1 MNAKSVNR
9 GSFKVRRKLQK
20 QETCQR
26 LLEAAYQVICDRGM
40 LNTRVSDIAQAARVS
55 HGALFVHF
63 ESLEELIATVVAEYG
78 GRIARRTHEL
88 ASLSAN
94 LEELLR
100 AHLAGIGEYEPFYTR
115 LVMENRLLPQ
125 AARDVW
131 IGIQSAISFHF
142 SQLAERELPGADMAL
157 LFNTWMGMVH
167 YYLTNGDLFAPK
179 GRVIPRYA
187 DTLVAFYMKLA
198 AGLAGRIRDE

>member
-1 MNAKSVNR
+1 MSR
-9 GSFKVRRKLQK
+9 QLQK
-20 QETCQR
+20 QETRRR
-26 LLEAAYQVICDRGM
+26 LLNAAYQVICDRGM
-40 LNTRVSDIAQAARVS
+40 LNTRVSDIAQAAGVS
-55 HGALFVHF
+55 HGSLFVHF
-63 ESLEELIATVVAEYG
+63 ESLGEMIAAVVAEYG
-78 GRIARRTHEL
+78 SRIARRTHEL
-88 ASLSAN
+88 ASQSAS
-94 LEELLR
+94 LEDLLR

-115 LVMENRLLPQ
+115 LVIENRLLPQ
-125 AARDVW
+125 AVRDVW

-142 SQLAERELPGADMAL
+142 SQLAEQKLPGADMAL
-157 LFNTWMGMVH
+157 LFNTWMGLVH